1 MAFSFFKRNNVT
13 TDKLDSEKIKQG
25 CKELEKVL
33 VNLSK
38 ETGVDLSKIIARVA
52 VVMDHSGSIRP
63 EFENGKIQEVLNKI
77 LPFAIKFDDNGQLE
91 VFIFDN
97 VCRKMDEDMNINNYE
112 NYVQKNII
120 KKRYEYGGTQ
130 YAPAICMTD
139 KYYNDDESKKIPTIV
154 FFITDGANF
163 IEDRIPSDKAIIE
176 ASKHGIFY
184 MFIGVGKDN
193 FDYLRHLDD
202 LKGREYDNTGFIKF
216 TDFGNI
222 TDVNMFTNAL
232 KDYVPWLKA
241 KGYVR

>member
-139 KYYNDDESKKIPTIV
+139 KYYNDDESKKSQQLYFLSLMEQT
-154 FFITDGANF
+154 
-163 IEDRIPSDKAIIE
+163 
-176 ASKHGIFY
+176 
-184 MFIGVGKDN
+184 
-193 FDYLRHLDD
+193 L
-202 LKGREYDNTGFIKF
+202 
-216 TDFGNI
+216 
-222 TDVNMFTNAL
+222 
-232 KDYVPWLKA
+232 
-241 KGYVR
+241 